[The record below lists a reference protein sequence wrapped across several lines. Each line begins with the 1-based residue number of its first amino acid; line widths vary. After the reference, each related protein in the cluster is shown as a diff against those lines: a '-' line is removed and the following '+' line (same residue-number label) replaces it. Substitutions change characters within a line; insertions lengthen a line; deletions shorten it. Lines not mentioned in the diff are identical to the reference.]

1 MKINQKSQIPL
12 YQQIA
17 EALKTQ
23 ILGKELKSGD
33 YLPSVR
39 ALAADLKLSVVT
51 TLKAYDILVQ
61 EGLISS
67 QAGKGYYVNEQNEE
81 MLKEQQLRIVEGHL
95 QKAMESARLMHM
107 SDEELIEVLRT
118 LQEVK

>member
-1 MKINQKSQIPL
+1 MKINQKSQVPL

-17 EALKTQ
+17 EAFKNQ
-23 ILGKELKSGD
+23 ILSGELKSGE

-51 TLKAYDILVQ
+51 TLKAYDALVQ

-67 QAGKGYYVNEQNEE
+67 QAGKGYYVNEQDEE
-81 MLKEQQLRIVEGHL
+81 MLKEQHIRIVEENL
-95 QKAMESARLMHM
+95 QKAIEAARLMQM
-107 SDEELIEVLRT
+107 SNNELLEILRT
-118 LQEVK
+118 LLEV

>member
-17 EALKTQ
+17 EEFKTQ
-23 ILGKELKSGD
+23 ILRGDLKSGE

-51 TLKAYDILVQ
+51 TLKAYDALVQ
-61 EGLISS
+61 EGLITS
-67 QAGKGYYVNEQNEE
+67 QAGKGYFVNEQDEE
-81 MLKEQQLRIVEGHL
+81 MLKEQHIRIVEDNL
-95 QKAMESARLMHM
+95 QKAIDAARLMQL
-107 SDEELIEVLRT
+107 SNEELLAILEALLEV
-118 LQEVK
+118 